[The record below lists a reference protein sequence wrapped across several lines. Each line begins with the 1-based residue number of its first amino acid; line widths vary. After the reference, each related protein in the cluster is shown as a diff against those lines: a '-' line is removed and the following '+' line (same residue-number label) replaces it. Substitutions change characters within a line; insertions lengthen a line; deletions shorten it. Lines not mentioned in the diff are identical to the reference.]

1 MVNNNAD
8 KIKQLKNIKKEITKV
23 NNVRN
28 LCITS
33 CCFGFV
39 GTVLNIEG
47 IIIPENP
54 QELLAGICVL
64 VSTCVS
70 SHATGKLLDII
81 KQLDD
86 KYEELS
92 STDEKKLIR
101 K

>member
-1 MVNNNAD
+1 MVNNNDD
-8 KIKQLKNIKKEITKV
+8 KIKQLKNIKKEITEV

-33 CCFGFV
+33 YCFGFV
-39 GTVLNIEG
+39 GMLLSIDG

-54 QELLAGICVL
+54 QKLLAGTFVL
-64 VSTCVS
+64 ASTFVS
-70 SHATGKLLDII
+70 SYAAGKLLGRI
-81 KQLDD
+81 KQLDNQ
-86 KYEELS
+86 YEELS